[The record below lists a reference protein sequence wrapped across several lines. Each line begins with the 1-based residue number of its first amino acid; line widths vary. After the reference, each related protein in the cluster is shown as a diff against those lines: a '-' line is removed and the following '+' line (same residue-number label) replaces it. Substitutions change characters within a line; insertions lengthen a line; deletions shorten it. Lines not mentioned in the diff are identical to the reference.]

1 MRARIVAALV
11 VAVVSA
17 AATSARA
24 DACPPGGASA
34 WVVPLGVGTSGFSDG
49 PDLDG
54 LPAAPLGFSDGPDLD
69 GRPASTSGFADG
81 DDLEATRSGPAI
93 GR

>member
-11 VAVVSA
+11 VAALVVAVFAA

-24 DACPPGGASA
+24 DACPPGAESA
-34 WVVPLGVGTSGFSDG
+34 WVVSLGVGTSGFSDG

-54 LPAAPLGFSDGPDLD
+54 LPPAPLGFSDGPDLD
-69 GRPASTSGFADG
+69 
-81 DDLEATRSGPAI
+81 
-93 GR
+93 

>member
-11 VAVVSA
+11 VAVFSA

-24 DACPPGGASA
+24 DACPPGGPGA

-54 LPAAPLGFSDGPDLD
+54 
-69 GRPASTSGFADG
+69 RPSSAFGFADG
-81 DDLEATRSGPAI
+81 DDHEATPSGLAI
-93 GR
+93 WR

>member
-11 VAVVSA
+11 VAVFSA

-24 DACPPGGASA
+24 DVCPPGGAHA
-34 WVVPLGVGTSGFSDG
+34 WVVPVGVGTSGFSDG

-54 LPAAPLGFSDGPDLD
+54 LAPAPLGFSDGPDLD
-69 GRPASTSGFADG
+69 
-81 DDLEATRSGPAI
+81 
-93 GR
+93 

>member
-11 VAVVSA
+11 VAVFGA
-17 AATSARA
+17 AAMSARA
-24 DACPPGGASA
+24 DACPPVGAYA
-34 WVVPLGVGTSGFSDG
+34 WVAPLDAGTSGFSDG

-69 GRPASTSGFADG
+69 
-81 DDLEATRSGPAI
+81 
-93 GR
+93 

>member
-11 VAVVSA
+11 VAVFSA

-24 DACPPGGASA
+24 NACPPGGAGA
-34 WVVPLGVGTSGFSDG
+34 WLVPLGVGTSGFSDG

-69 GRPASTSGFADG
+69 ARPDSALGFGDG
-81 DDLEATRSGPAI
+81 DDLEATPSGPAI
-93 GR
+93 SR